1 MEDDV
6 VGGLLHVSVA
16 FAPFGFQKSE
26 WSEGE
31 VRSYVSVIQLSWTD
45 GRTALMDISSE
56 SLVLETLLWGSG
68 IYCEGGFLQAL
79 IRQRAACI
87 LRV

>member
-1 MEDDV
+1 M
-6 VGGLLHVSVA
+6 GGLLHVSVA

-31 VRSYVSVIQLSWTD
+31 VCSYVSAIQLSWRD
-45 GRTALMDISSE
+45 GRTVLRDISSE
-56 SLVLETLLWGSG
+56 SVVVETLLWGSG
-68 IYCEGGFLQAL
+68 IYSEGGFLQAL
-79 IRQRAACI
+79 ICQRAACI

>member
-1 MEDDV
+1 MLWA
-6 VGGLLHVSVA
+6 GCSTFLLLSLLSGSRKANGAKGKCVHTY
-16 FAPFGFQKSE
+16 PL
-26 WSEGE
+26 
-31 VRSYVSVIQLSWTD
+31 IQLSGTD
-45 GRTALMDISSE
+45 GRTALRDISSV

-68 IYCEGGFLQAL
+68 IYSEGGVLQAL